1 MRSRSGGAILK
12 IFMAKGREPNMK
24 RISLIRSLCACLCA
38 GLLAGSCTAYAA
50 GMQEQA
56 RTVRVP
62 VPYAME
68 RQDEG
73 PSLYLSERAG
83 LPAQAP
89 GGGGARCAAANP
101 ARQRPLAAGIGRACV

>member
-1 MRSRSGGAILK
+1 MRHPFRARLSALL
-12 IFMAKGREPNMK
+12 FTA
-24 RISLIRSLCACLCA
+24 A
-38 GLLAGSCTAYAA
+38 LLAGFCVSYAA

-56 RTVRVP
+56 RTRP
-62 VPYAME
+62 RARPLCDGGAG
-68 RQDEG
+68 RG
-73 PSLYLSERAG
+73 TLYLSERAA

>member
-24 RISLIRSLCACLCA
+24 RSSLIRSLCACLCV
-38 GLLAGSCTAYAA
+38 GLLAGFCVSYAA

-68 RQDEG
+68 GQDEG
-73 PSLYLSERAG
+73 PYTYLSGRLYLRK
-83 LPAQAP
+83 
-89 GGGGARCAAANP
+89 
-101 ARQRPLAAGIGRACV
+101 PLAAEGRAALLQILPGSDRWPLE

>member
-1 MRSRSGGAILK
+1 MRHPFRARLSALL
-12 IFMAKGREPNMK
+12 FTA
-24 RISLIRSLCACLCA
+24 A
-38 GLLAGSCTAYAA
+38 LLAGSCTAYAA

-68 RQDEG
+68 GQDEG
-73 PSLYLSERAG
+73 PSVYLSERAG